1 MIKKYKLLL
10 IGLIVI
16 GTLLGSFHY
25 HDDVHVSEDCQIC
38 IVQHLLS
45 SADIPEVFSLALV
58 SVFFYKFVSPRTIHI
73 STACFYSYPS
83 RAPPSFS

>member
-10 IGLIVI
+10 IGFIVL

-25 HDDVHVSEDCQIC
+25 HANANANEDCQIC
-38 IVQHLLS
+38 IVQNLLS
-45 SADIPEVFSLALV
+45 SADIPEVFTLALV
-58 SVFFYKFVSPRTIHI
+58 SLFFYKFILPKIIHI
-73 STACFYSYPS
+73 STACFCSYPS